1 MSAGYHLDI
10 FDFSGHDAIAKEAL
24 ELARSV
30 TLINPIV
37 STSID
42 LLFNYVR
49 CEEVGRAE
57 KIIGEVAET
66 VQKAAGS
73 HGWLWRLR
81 LAQARA
87 ELALARDDYE
97 GTLGL
102 VEEAIAQSQS
112 RGRVKYQAF
121 GLETRAKALAAL
133 GRKKEAIVEAQ
144 NAVNLLR
151 PIGAPALFLRAASS
165 LINLEGNDALL
176 AEARSAAQQII
187 AALPGDELRRT
198 FRQAEPV
205 RLVLK

>member
-10 FDFSGHDAIAKEAL
+10 FDFSGHGTIAKEAL

-30 TLINPIV
+30 TLLNPIV

-49 CEEVGRAE
+49 CEEVGQVE

-81 LAQARA
+81 LAEARA
-87 ELALARDDYE
+87 ELALARGDHE
-97 GTLGL
+97 GTLQL
-102 VEEAIAQSQS
+102 VEDAVAQSQF
-112 RGRVKYQAF
+112 RGRLKYQAF

-151 PIGAPALFLRAASS
+151 PIGAPALFLRAAST
-165 LINLEGNDALL
+165 LINLDGNDMLL
-176 AEARSAAQQII
+176 AEARSTAQQII
-187 AALPGDELRRT
+187 TALPNDDMRRT
-198 FRQAEPV
+198 FRDAEPV